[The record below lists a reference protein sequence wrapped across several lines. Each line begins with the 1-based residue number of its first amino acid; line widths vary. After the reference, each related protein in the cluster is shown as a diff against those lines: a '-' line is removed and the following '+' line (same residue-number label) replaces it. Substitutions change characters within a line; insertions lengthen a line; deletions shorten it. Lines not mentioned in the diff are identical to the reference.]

1 MKARFGFTLIELL
14 AAMVIIG
21 ILASIANR
29 SVHELV
35 ERARVVR
42 AVSELRSIDTQIASY
57 FATHNRYPAS
67 LDEAGISGR
76 DPWGHPYAYMSMEG
90 VKGKGK
96 MRKDRFLVPL
106 NSDYDL
112 YSHGPDG
119 ESKAPLTAQQ
129 SRDDILRAHDGSF
142 IGPARDL

>member
-29 SVHELV
+29 SVHEV
-35 ERARVVR
+35 IERARVVR
-42 AVSELRSIDTQIASY
+42 AVAELKSIDVQITSY
-57 FATHNRYPAS
+57 FATHNRYPDS
-67 LDEAGISGR
+67 LDEAGVSGP
-76 DPWGHPYAYMSMEG
+76 DPWGHPYAYMSMDG
-90 VKGKGK
+90 ANMSMK
-96 MRKDRFLVPL
+96 RKDRFLVPL

-119 ESKAPLTAQQ
+119 ESKPPLTAQE